1 MRRARRAAMGSND
14 AARECSS
21 EWQALELHRNGLGVS
36 PMPPRSRMVDEGPA
50 GLTAPTRPA
59 LPAGPAGAAEARAA
73 ARPAT
78 AWRARRKALPSK
90 PRAEATIA
98 PPAAAT

>member
-36 PMPPRSRMVDEGPA
+36 PMPPRSRMGDEGPA

-59 LPAGPAGAAEARAA
+59 LPAGAAGGGGSPAG
-73 ARPAT
+73 PPP
-78 AWRARRKALPSK
+78 RKARGGGGKANP
-90 PRAEATIA
+90 PQPPAEATDR
-98 PPAAAT
+98 PPPPT

>member
-59 LPAGPAGAAEARAA
+59 LPAGAAGGAGAPGAAPPPTARRRGREKTPPPAPAGSA
-73 ARPAT
+73 PAPT
-78 AWRARRKALPSK
+78 
-90 PRAEATIA
+90 
-98 PPAAAT
+98 PAA

>member
-59 LPAGPAGAAEARAA
+59 LPAGAAGAAEARAA
-73 ARPAT
+73 APPGT
-78 AWRARRKALPSK
+78 AWPAGREKIPPQTPDETTSF
-90 PRAEATIA
+90 P
-98 PPAAAT
+98 PPA